1 MKNQLKSILLVFS
14 VIMLTANANAELGL
28 NYASYAKK
36 KPSKSKASGDAASE
50 KGDFVIQADF
60 NLGTI
65 YSGYSSDDIY
75 YFDGYSRF
83 TPGFTVNFDYN
94 VHQYAGVGA
103 YAGMNFNKDFFM
115 IGVGARG
122 VFHWWQLL
130 DDKVNADLKADKI
143 DFYLPLHLGVKMI
156 SWRGDYADKVRVRFN
171 GGSGLGFR
179 YYFIPTIGMNL
190 EWGWQ
195 ELSWAKIGVQFKI

>member
-1 MKNQLKSILLVFS
+1 MKNQLKTMLVVLS
-14 VIMLTANANAELGL
+14 VIMLTLPSKAEMGI
-28 NYASYAKK
+28 SYANLMKDTKK
-36 KPSKSKASGDAASE
+36 SKSKASGDAASE

-65 YSGYSSDDIY
+65 YSGYGY
-75 YFDGYSRF
+75 GWGGYSRF
-83 TPGFTVNFDYN
+83 TPGFTMNFDYN

-103 YAGMNFNKDFFM
+103 YVGMNFNKNFFM

-130 DDKVNADLKADKI
+130 DDKVSADLKADKI

-156 SWRGDYADKVRVRFN
+156 SWRHDLIDDKMRVRFN

-179 YYFIPTIGMNL
+179 YYFTPKIGVNL

-195 ELSWAKIGVQFKI
+195 ELSWAKIGVQFKL